1 MLEIQNQSVEQSIR
15 DQVNAALDRCRTTR
29 RCPELP
35 DSDFIFE
42 GIGRVLGAY
51 DSGRDWL
58 QSQRDAS
65 RLQVARSTAFDA
77 LNSPRRRALAAE
89 AAEALQRNLTAE
101 LARAGVDHLAD
112 FPELAGWNVLGVDG
126 HAVEHAAHAARD
138 ERGRHVPDAGL
149 YAVDLRTGLSAFLR
163 PVAGAGHH
171 AHEWPA
177 FKAAVRQL
185 RPAPHTLWITDRAYI
200 DNATWDRYR
209 RRGNFQI
216 TRLKEGMCPIEEEP
230 LRFDRDDPINA
241 GVHRFLR
248 VRFHG
253 VAGWFLLV
261 DFRDPE
267 TGQRYRFLS
276 SLPDSF
282 RPGLIAWLYLLRW
295 KIEKL
300 YDTFKNRLHQT
311 KAWANSPSAAAI
323 RPLLI
328 GMSYNLLVWLQHR
341 LRFDFGIAD
350 DKVARKF
357 DTYLAERAHLAEAQ
371 SRRVHPL
378 HFTTLPRRLAQISAQ
393 FIRCVRNLLFAPG
406 PLADLLPAFRAA
418 QCAYL

>member
-1 MLEIQNQSVEQSIR
+1 MLEIQNQSVERSIR
-15 DQVNAALDRCRTTR
+15 EQVDTALDKCRNTR

-35 DSDFIFE
+35 DREFLFE
-42 GIGRVLGAY
+42 GIVRVPGAY

-58 QSQRDAS
+58 QSQRDSS
-65 RLQVARSTAFDA
+65 RLRMARSTAFDA
-77 LNSPRRRALAAE
+77 LNSPRRRSLATE
-89 AAEALQRNLTAE
+89 AAEALHRNLTAE
-101 LARAGVDHLAD
+101 LARTGVDPLAD
-112 FPELAGWNVLGVDG
+112 FPELADWNVLGVDG

-138 ERGRHVPDAGL
+138 ERGRHVPDTGL

-163 PVAGAGHH
+163 PVAGDGRH

-185 RPAPHTLWITDRAYI
+185 RPAPRTLWIADRAYI

-209 RRGNFQI
+209 HRGIFQI
-216 TRLKEGMCPIEEEP
+216 TRLKESMCPVAEEP
-230 LRFDRDDPINA
+230 LRFDRSDPINA
-241 GVHRFLR
+241 GVRRWLR

-253 VAGWFLLV
+253 VPGSFLLV

-267 TGQRYRFLS
+267 TGRRYRFLS
-276 SLPDSF
+276 SLPESF
-282 RPGLIAWLYLLRW
+282 RPSMIAWLHLLRW

-328 GMSYNLLVWLQHR
+328 SMSYNLLVWLQHR
-341 LRFDFGIAD
+341 LHIDFGIAD

-357 DTYLAERAHLAEAQ
+357 DEHLAERVRLAQAQ
-371 SRRVHPL
+371 SRFVHPM
-378 HFTTLPRRLAQISAQ
+378 HSSRP
-393 FIRCVRNLLFAPG
+393 C
-406 PLADLLPAFRAA
+406 PAASPK
-418 QCAYL
+418 